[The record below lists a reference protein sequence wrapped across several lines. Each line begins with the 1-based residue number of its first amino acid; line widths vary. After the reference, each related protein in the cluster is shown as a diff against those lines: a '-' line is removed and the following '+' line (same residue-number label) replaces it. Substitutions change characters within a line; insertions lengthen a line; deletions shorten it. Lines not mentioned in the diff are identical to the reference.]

1 MNAVK
6 SIWHE
11 IYVPP
16 KMSDEDSET
25 AYVMAEKV
33 NQKYDALASV
43 LSNEVKEMLGEYVEA
58 FEEYESFL
66 ESTAFESG
74 FKTAIQLMLE
84 GMSKT

>member
-1 MNAVK
+1 MNALK
-6 SIWHE
+6 NLWHE

-25 AYVMAEKV
+25 AYAMAEKV
-33 NQKYDALASV
+33 NEKYEALAGV
-43 LSNEVKEMLGEYVEA
+43 LSNEVKNMLGEYVEA

-74 FKTAIQLMLE
+74 FKTAIQLLIE
-84 GMSKT
+84 GIS